1 MVILK
6 ALISLA
12 IAGAGIAV
20 LMHVNMLA
28 RALQNLY
35 VCQAERQQAK
45 GGWGAYLPMYN
56 PETWKTPFMTF
67 MFKAMVV
74 FLGIW
79 LMIVAYPV
87 VFGAIEFQL

>member
-20 LMHVNMLA
+20 LMHVTMLA

-35 VCQAERQQAK
+35 IRQAERQQAK
-45 GGWGAYLPMYN
+45 GGWGAYLPVYN

-79 LMIVAYPV
+79 LIIVAYPI
-87 VFGAIEFQL
+87 VFGPIELQL

>member
-20 LMHVNMLA
+20 LMHVTMLA
-28 RALQNLY
+28 RAFQNLY
-35 VCQAERQQAK
+35 VRQAEGQQAK

-56 PETWKTPFMTF
+56 PEKWKTPFMTF
-67 MFKAMVV
+67 MFKAIVV

-79 LMIVAYPV
+79 LMIVAYPI
-87 VFGAIEFQL
+87 VFGAIELQL

>member
-12 IAGAGIAV
+12 IGGAGIAV
-20 LMHVNMLA
+20 LMYVKMLA

-35 VCQAERQQAK
+35 VRQAERQQAK

-56 PETWKTPFMTF
+56 LETWKTPFMTF

-79 LMIVAYPV
+79 LMIVAYPI
-87 VFGAIEFQL
+87 VFGAIELQL